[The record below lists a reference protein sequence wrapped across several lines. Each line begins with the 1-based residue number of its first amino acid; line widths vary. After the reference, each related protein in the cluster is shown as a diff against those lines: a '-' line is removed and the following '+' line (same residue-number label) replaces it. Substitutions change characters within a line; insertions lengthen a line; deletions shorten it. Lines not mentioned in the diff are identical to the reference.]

1 MKEQRF
7 SYNKKSHMKKNIL
20 FSICMLLQIFFAI
33 KASSQESNLK
43 EDYSAYLP
51 EIRSLNKTLSQFP
64 HTGTVLTKEGLQNA
78 RNMMNSFAVGKTVL
92 QPILKKIKG
101 PGGDIGLMIFKP
113 DTIRAVV
120 LDIHGGAWSI
130 GTALNDATLNDE
142 MARACNV
149 AVVSVDYRLAPEF
162 PFPACIEDC
171 KAAAKWLLDNAKKE
185 FGTDKIFIS
194 GASAGGHLAAV
205 TTIYIRDS
213 LKQIDKVKG
222 VNLIYGCFDLGRTPS
237 HRLVT
242 DSSLLLY
249 KKSLEES
256 VQLVFGGWTIQQ
268 LQNPQYSP
276 LYADLNGLPPALFT
290 VGTADPLMDDTF
302 FMETRWRNAGNK
314 TFLAVYPE
322 CPHGLNILPTKI
334 AKLANAQMHKWINS
348 LSK

>member
-1 MKEQRF
+1 
-7 SYNKKSHMKKNIL
+7 MKKNFL
-20 FSICMLLQIFFAI
+20 FSICMFLQIFFAI
-33 KASSQESNLK
+33 AASAQESNLK

-64 HTGTVLTKEGLQNA
+64 HTGTVLTKEGLQNV
-78 RNMMNSFAVGKTVL
+78 RNMMNSFAVGKTVI
-92 QPILKKIKG
+92 QPIVKKIKG
-101 PGGDIGLMIFKP
+101 PGGDISLMIFKP

-130 GTALNDATLNDE
+130 GTPLNDAVLNDE
-142 MARACNV
+142 MARTCNV

-222 VNLIYGCFDLGRTPS
+222 VNLVYGCFDLGRTPS

-242 DSSLLLY
+242 DSTLMLY

-276 LYADLNGLPPALFT
+276 LYADLKGLPPALFT
-290 VGTADPLMDDTF
+290 VGTADPLLDDTY

-334 AKLANAQMHKWINS
+334 AKVANAQMYKWINN